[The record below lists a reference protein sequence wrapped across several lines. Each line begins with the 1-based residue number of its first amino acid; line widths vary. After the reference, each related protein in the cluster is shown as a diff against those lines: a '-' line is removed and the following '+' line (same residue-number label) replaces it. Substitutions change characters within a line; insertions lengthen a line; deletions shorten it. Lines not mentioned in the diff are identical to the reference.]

1 MAPSWLKS
9 NMGRTTLDRGAHFY
23 KCDFQVHTPRD
34 QNWNGANAV
43 TDDERRLYAETLI
56 AACRAKKLAAL
67 AITDHHDMAF
77 VEHVRRAA
85 IEEVRPDGTAL
96 PASERIT
103 VFPGMEL
110 TLGVPCQAIIILDA
124 DFPENLFPALQTALN
139 INPVPDSAA
148 RNGNVERLHS
158 IVTFSQLHEKLDEY
172 VWLKGRYIILPN
184 VSGEGKVSL
193 LRDGQHGKYAGMPC
207 VGGYIDGALEK
218 LKLGFKMRLD
228 GKVKE
233 WGHKRIGCFQTS
245 DNRQEDHGNLG
256 VHTTWVKW
264 AVPTAEAL
272 RQACLA
278 QESRISQ
285 EEPRL
290 PAITISRIEVSNST
304 FLGPIDLELN
314 GQYSS
319 LIGGRGTGKSTIL
332 EYLRW
337 ALCDQPPGVSDEDSP
352 NYQARRARL
361 IESTLTALGATVDIT
376 FILHNVPHV
385 VRRHSKDGSVMLK
398 IGDTELRACTEGE
411 VRALLPIQ
419 AYSQKQLSNVSVRID
434 ELTRFLTAPI
444 RAELAGLKS
453 RGEEAAS
460 RLRQRYTA
468 RQRAQ
473 SLARDLANR
482 DLAARSLQE
491 QATSIQASLTGLTP
505 EDRLILDRERGYS
518 AASRIVGSWTG
529 GIQPIRDMLAELRQK
544 AETNAAGAAAA
555 SSAVEPEIFAEVA
568 ADYQSVMSAAA
579 ALAAQIDQELGAF
592 VEREADPSSAWGK
605 WNTAVDA
612 FRKAYQEATQRSSA
626 HKERMDEL
634 EQINARLNQHLTET
648 VRIQEQLSG
657 LQGVEAHYATERASW
672 IAQREEYDRLM
683 EGQCRVLT
691 QNSAGTIRATLRRF
705 ANTNGFVERL
715 REFLSGSNVRR
726 DKLESIGT
734 IITTAPDPA
743 ATWQAVLRD
752 LEMLANF
759 KPDEEGA
766 GQRPNTAVLMRAGL
780 SVSDLDKIA
789 ARLSAADWLELSLV
803 EIDSEPVFEY
813 QSREN
818 DYIPFKNASAGQ
830 QATALLKTLLNE
842 VGPPLVIDQPE
853 EDLDNPVI
861 SEIVEQLWIA
871 KQKRQII
878 FASHNANLVVN
889 GDAELVVWCDYRK
902 AGDQSGGKIAG
913 EGAIDVPLVR
923 DAIKKIMEGGE
934 AAFKARQEKYGF

>member
-1 MAPSWLKS
+1 
-9 NMGRTTLDRGAHFY
+9 
-23 KCDFQVHTPRD
+23 
-34 QNWNGANAV
+34 
-43 TDDERRLYAETLI
+43 
-56 AACRAKKLAAL
+56 
-67 AITDHHDMAF
+67 MAF
-77 VEHVRRAA
+77 VQHVRRAA
-85 IEEVRPDGTAL
+85 IEEARPDGTAL
-96 PASERIT
+96 AVSERIT

-110 TLGVPCQAIIILDA
+110 TLGVPCQAIIVLDA
-124 DFPENLFPALQTALN
+124 EFPENLFPALQTALN
-139 INPVPDSAA
+139 INPVPDSEA
-148 RNGNVERLHS
+148 RNGNVERLHN

-172 VWLKGRYIILPN
+172 IWLKGRYIILPN

-193 LRDGQHGKYAGMPC
+193 LRDGQHGKYASMPC

-218 LKLGFKMRLD
+218 LKPGFKMRLD
-228 GKVKE
+228 GKVKD

-285 EEPRL
+285 DEPRL

-314 GQYSS
+314 GQYSA

-376 FILHNVPHV
+376 FTLHNVPHI

-398 IGDTELRACTEGE
+398 IGDAELRACTEGE
-411 VRALLPIQ
+411 VRALLPVQ

-444 RAELAGLKS
+444 RAELASLKV
-453 RGEEAAS
+453 RAEEAANQ
-460 RLRQRYTA
+460 LRQRYAA

-482 DLAARSLQE
+482 DLATRSLQQ
-491 QATSIQASLTGLTP
+491 QAANIQASLTGLTP
-505 EDRLILDRERGYS
+505 EDRLILDREKGYS
-518 AASRIVGSWTG
+518 ATSRIIAGWTQN
-529 GIQPIRDMLAELRQK
+529 IQPMRDGVAAVRQK
-544 AETNAAGAAAA
+544 AEANAAGSTAA

-568 ADYQSVMSAAA
+568 ADYQTVMSAAA
-579 ALAAQIDQELGAF
+579 SLAAQIDQELDAF
-592 VEREADPSSAWGK
+592 TKRAADPSSAWGK
-605 WNTAVDA
+605 WNIALDA
-612 FRKAYQEATQRSSA
+612 FKNVYLDATQRSSA
-626 HKERMDEL
+626 HKERMVEL

-648 VRIQEQLSG
+648 ARIQEQLSG
-657 LQGVEAHYATERASW
+657 LQDVEAQYAAERAAW
-672 IAQREEYDRLM
+672 IAHREEYDRLM
-683 EGQCRVLT
+683 DEQCQVLT
-691 QNSAGTIRATLRRF
+691 KNSAGTIRATLRRF
-705 ANTNGFVERL
+705 ANANGFVERL
-715 REFLSGSNVRR
+715 REALSGSNVRR
-726 DKLESIGT
+726 DKLESIGAA
-734 IITTAPDPA
+734 ITTAADPV
-743 ATWQAVLRD
+743 ATWQEVLHD
-752 LEMLANF
+752 LEMLADF

-766 GQRPNTAVLMRAGL
+766 GQRPNTAILMRAGL
-780 SVSDLDKIA
+780 SASDLDKIG
-789 ARLSAADWLELSLV
+789 ARLSSADWLALSLV

-813 QSREN
+813 QSREH
-818 DYIPFKNASAGQ
+818 DYIAFRNASAGQ

-861 SEIVEQLWIA
+861 SEIVEQLWVA
-871 KQKRQII
+871 KQKRQIV